1 MMSVS
6 VNYGRDRDDYHLY
19 NDIDEDFFPPPPEE
33 LTMSP
38 HDSGRMSMPETPIPE
53 PEPSTHRQPP
63 SLFTIPTV
71 SPPAPPQP
79 QPHPVE
85 VTTRMS
91 GLLPPP
97 PPPPPAPPPPPPTAP
112 SSVPPPPPP
121 PQSQTKEVSPYAVKH
136 FW

>member
-1 MMSVS
+1 MISVS
-6 VNYGRDRDDYHLY
+6 IDYCRDRDDYHLY

-38 HDSGRMSMPETPIPE
+38 HDSGRMSMPETPIQE

-121 PQSQTKEVSPYAVKH
+121 PQSQTTEVSPYAVKH